1 MRRMPNDPGRAA
13 LVAELTKFDFFA
25 GLPAADLEKVADTV
39 TEHRNFEP
47 GEVMVEQGQ
56 VSMDCLLVA
65 EGHAEVRRG
74 NTPVAS
80 ISAGEPV
87 GEIGAAEYAYR
98 TASVIAD
105 APTRVY
111 VIPAKSFR
119 ELLDELPGVKSRLEE
134 KMKRRLTELRGDG

>member
-1 MRRMPNDPGRAA
+1 MNTMPNDPGHAA
-13 LVAELTKFDFFA
+13 LLAELTKFDFFA
-25 GLPAADLEKVADTV
+25 GIPEADLEKVAQSV
-39 TEHRNFEP
+39 TEHRSFEP
-47 GEVMVEQGQ
+47 GEVLVEQGE

-74 NTPVAS
+74 TTPVS
-80 ISAGEPV
+80 SVSAGEPV

-111 VIPAKSFR
+111 VIPAKRFR
-119 ELLDELPGVKSRLEE
+119 ELLDELPAVKSRLEE
-134 KMKRRLTELRGDG
+134 KMKKRLTELRGEG